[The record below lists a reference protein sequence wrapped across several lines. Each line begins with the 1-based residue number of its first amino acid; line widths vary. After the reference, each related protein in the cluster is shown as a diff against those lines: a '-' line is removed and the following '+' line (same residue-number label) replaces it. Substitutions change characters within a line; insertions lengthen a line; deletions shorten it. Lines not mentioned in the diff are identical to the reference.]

1 LCSFVMVKA
10 PAAQNRSFTGIRRV
24 VGIAGLL
31 AFGGAF
37 FVIPLYAAITICGMP
52 CCHHDQGRDA
62 DALVSSQVS
71 GCEAECSLREA
82 SATSTITPS
91 IVSPKLTDDQLP
103 TAGDQLAAIV
113 VSPPPAPIEHD
124 RSPSAEGA
132 HAPLHVLNSVF
143 RI

>member
-1 LCSFVMVKA
+1 MVKA

-31 AFGGAF
+31 AFAGAF
-37 FVIPLYAAITICGMP
+37 FVMPLYAALMICNMP
-52 CCHHDQGRDA
+52 CCHHDQGRGA
-62 DALVSSQVS
+62 DALVSSQLS

-82 SATSTITPS
+82 AATSTVTPS
-91 IVSPKLTDDQLP
+91 IVSPKLADDQLSI
-103 TAGDQLAAIV
+103 AGDQIAEV
-113 VSPPPAPIEHD
+113 VASTSPTPVEHD

>member
-1 LCSFVMVKA
+1 MVKA

-31 AFGGAF
+31 AFVGAF
-37 FVIPLYAAITICGMP
+37 FVMPLYAAIMICGMP
-52 CCHHDQGRDA
+52 CCHHDQGRGA
-62 DALVSSQVS
+62 DALVSSQVA
-71 GCEAECSLREA
+71 GCEAECLLREA

-91 IVSPKLTDDQLP
+91 IVSPKLADDQFSIAADQIVEVVASTAP
-103 TAGDQLAAIV
+103 TPV
-113 VSPPPAPIEHD
+113 EHD

>member
-1 LCSFVMVKA
+1 MVKA
-10 PAAQNRSFTGIRRV
+10 LAAQNRSFTGIRRV

-31 AFGGAF
+31 AFVGAF
-37 FVIPLYAAITICGMP
+37 FVVPLYAALMICGMP
-52 CCHHDQGRDA
+52 CCHHDQGRGA
-62 DALVSSQVS
+62 DALVSSQAS

-82 SATSTITPS
+82 AATSTVTPS
-91 IVSPKLTDDQLP
+91 IVSPKLADDQLSI
-103 TAGDQLAAIV
+103 AGDQIAEV
-113 VSPPPAPIEHD
+113 VASISPTPVEHD